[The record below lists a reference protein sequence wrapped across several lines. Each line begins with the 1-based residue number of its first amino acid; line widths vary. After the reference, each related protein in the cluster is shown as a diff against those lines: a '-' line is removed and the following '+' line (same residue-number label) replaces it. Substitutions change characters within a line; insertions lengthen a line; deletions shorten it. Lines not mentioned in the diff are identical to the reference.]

1 MPLLVYKTELGSS
14 IHPEHVDAFHKG
26 NHDALI
32 NYWSQNGAGVDIA
45 NYMDYDPYLGR
56 ITEASGQQG

>member
-1 MPLLVYKTELGSS
+1 
-14 IHPEHVDAFHKG
+14 VDAFHRG

-32 NYWSQNGAGVDIA
+32 NYWSQNGAGIDIA

-56 ITEASGQQG
+56 ITEPSGQKNNS